1 MNVTA
6 HAQDARHRGPHIH
19 GTHTCFQN
27 SFKVSC
33 DGPVLQ
39 STGFKVS
46 EYPNYTVYFEDRVGK
61 IVLYRIDPATGEKVV
76 LNDALGTVDYV
87 EGEIKLYDVT
97 IVMGSFFD
105 NRIQVRVQPD
115 SNDVNAERSLY
126 LDVDISNSK
135 FTVYPE

>member
-1 MNVTA
+1 MSIEQKNIVITSAVRTA
-6 HAQDARHRGPHIH
+6 IG
-19 GTHTCFQN
+19 
-27 SFKVSC
+27 SFKGSLKNIPANEL
-33 DGPVLQ
+33 G
-39 STGFKVS
+39 S
-46 EYPNYTVYFEDRVGK
+46 